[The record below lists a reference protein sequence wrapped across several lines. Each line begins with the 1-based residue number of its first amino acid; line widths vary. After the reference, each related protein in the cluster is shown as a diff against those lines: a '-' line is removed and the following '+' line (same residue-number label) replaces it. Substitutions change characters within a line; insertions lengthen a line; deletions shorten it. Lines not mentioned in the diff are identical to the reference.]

1 LFAKS
6 LQPVDSIHHGVQW
19 SSPFV
24 AARAPSPLWVQE
36 LLASHPT
43 VVALLPARRPHPLNG
58 VEHIIQTTGYPV
70 FASARRLDPEKY
82 AVAEKEFLALEAAGV
97 IRHSHSPWASALH
110 MVPKPMVP
118 GGLVV
123 IIVV

>member
-1 LFAKS
+1 MNNNTNFKFFFILSIYTIWDGLS
-6 LQPVDSIHHGVQW
+6 LKTISRYC
-19 SSPFV
+19 PF
-24 AARAPSPLWVQE
+24 
-36 LLASHPT
+36 
-43 VVALLPARRPHPLNG
+43 NG
-58 VEHIIQTTGYPV
+58 VEHIIQTTGYLV

-97 IRHSHSPWASALH
+97 IRHSDSPWASALH

-123 IIVV
+123 IIVVWIFKL